1 MVLSLALVATYVAA
15 TFVVVPAAV
24 YAVSSRWLREPGE
37 SRISFACLVVP
48 VAPLLLA
55 LVMAALYSFGIAGPP
70 PVTIAIIMAAA
81 ACGLLLGRVELA
93 ALVAEL
99 RATGRLRLAGSWLF
113 LAFLA
118 GLVGCVLLQ
127 ALTMPLMEN
136 DAIEYLAVA
145 RHVFERGT
153 LTAYPL
159 TEASA
164 RGLFMPASHPP
175 AYHMVLVWGYAWF
188 GPENFLHVRLLALY
202 VLLGFV
208 LLFAH
213 GLRRAPQ
220 ASVVVA
226 VALLLCTPLFVSML
240 VGYHIDSMRLL
251 AFLAGALGVARLID
265 HPGRKSAV
273 VAGFG
278 LALAAFSHSIGVL
291 AVVFGGL
298 AWLLLGPK
306 GRFSDWRTPVIVG
319 AVVLLI
325 GGWHYIK
332 NTVIFGVPLHDTL
345 PVWEM
350 PELDF
355 ATELRYRRDL
365 IVPTDRLL
373 FGVFRS
379 FTELPLFGLLFWL
392 MLGTVWFARKRWSV
406 APTPLRVAVVWVAGY
421 FAVALATAAIG
432 SELVIKNARYAMT
445 MVPLAVLI
453 VAPMLAWVL
462 GRLKW
467 NTWLIGALIL
477 LLPGW
482 MTIQSLWRISHFA
495 ARPDIYALGE
505 RAPIYRKGDRFP
517 GAEAFRYLETNIK
530 AGEKTFVF
538 RQPDFTLYG
547 TGDWLDNFD
556 DRLMEFYRLSDVD
569 AGFTWLR
576 ARGVRYLL
584 LPSYF
589 FPTVSQTV
597 VGDMIGDE
605 SRTELVVTAR
615 GYSLY
620 RLRDEPPA
628 ATCAPVPYEQIEL
641 AYLFE
646 QRTLIGSLVETAGI
660 PIPLS
665 LTHGTLI
672 GETSLAAL
680 NARPVGTR
688 ALEIAAGYKDFV
700 SLATWPG
707 NLARPPLSPYAQI
720 NPGDG
725 PVALSASISGEGLN
739 AIEVVQ
745 YVAVGNTIEARATRV
760 WEGRAFAEPRR
771 VTARFKP
778 DNAALAFRFVIRKP
792 VRAAS
797 NLRVEDMSL
806 CRTTPLRIRPNPK
819 PPGGPALISYSPE
832 RLKPTCTA
840 TTNPDCKLTF
850 VRGVL
855 PRASEIWPSSS
866 ILSTDGTPTGW
877 RFRLRSHVEGYRI
890 LAETF
895 PDGTTVQLI
904 RPLLGLL
911 SAKAPHGWEDYV
923 VALAGSGGS
932 ATTLYAQYRM
942 PDGSRDWRHV
952 GGAAFGKQPRE
963 LVLPLQLPVGATE
976 IQLVLVQNQDSYE
989 TPGPTLFTSLRLFRK
1004 P

>member
-1 MVLSLALVATYVAA
+1 MILSLALVAAYVAA
-15 TFVVVPAAV
+15 TFVIVPAAV
-24 YAVSSRWLREPGE
+24 FAAASRWLREPGE

-48 VAPLLLA
+48 IAPLLLA

-70 PVTIAIIMAAA
+70 PVTIAIILVVA
-81 ACGLLLGRVELA
+81 ACGLLFGRVELA
-93 ALVAEL
+93 ALMAEL
-99 RATGRLRLAGSWLF
+99 RAAGRLRLAGSWLF

-145 RHVFERGT
+145 RHIFEHGT
-153 LTAYPL
+153 LAAYPL
-159 TEASA
+159 TEANE

-213 GLRRAPQ
+213 GLRHAPQ

-226 VALLLCTPLFVSML
+226 LALLLCTPLFVSML

-251 AFLAGALGVARLID
+251 AYLAGALGVARLID
-265 HPGRKSAV
+265 HPGPKSAV
-273 VAGFG
+273 IAGFG

-306 GRFSDWRTPVIVG
+306 GRFTDWRTPLIVG
-319 AVVLLI
+319 AVVLLV

-332 NTVIFGVPLHDTL
+332 NIVIFGVPLHDTL

-379 FTELPLFGLLFWL
+379 FTELPLFGLIFWL
-392 MLGTVWFARKRWSV
+392 MLGTIWFARKRWSA
-406 APTPLRVAVVWVAGY
+406 APTSLRVALVWVAGY

-453 VAPMLAWVL
+453 VAPVLAWVL

-467 NTWLIGALIL
+467 NSWLVGALIL

-482 MTIQSLWRISHFA
+482 MMMQSLWRISHFA
-495 ARPDIYALGE
+495 ARPDIYVLGE
-505 RAPIYRKGDRFP
+505 RAPINRMTDRFP
-517 GAEAFRYLETNIK
+517 GAEAFRFLETNLK
-530 AGEKTFVF
+530 PGEKTFVF

-547 TGDWLDNFD
+547 TGAWLDNFD
-556 DRLMEFYRLSDVD
+556 DRLMEFYRLSNID
-569 AGFTWLR
+569 AGIAWLR

-584 LPSYF
+584 LPWYF
-589 FPTVSQTV
+589 FPTVSQTI
-597 VGDMIGDE
+597 VGEMIGDE

-628 ATCAPVPYEQIEL
+628 ATCVAVPDQQVEL
-641 AYLFE
+641 AYLRE
-646 QRTLIGSLVETAGI
+646 HRTLIGSVVETAGI

-665 LTHGTLI
+665 LTRGALI
-672 GETSLAAL
+672 GDIGLAAL
-680 NARPVGTR
+680 NARPEGTR
-688 ALEIAAGYKDFV
+688 ALEIAAGLMDFI

-707 NLARPPLSPYAQI
+707 NLARPPLSPFAQL

-739 AIEVVQ
+739 AIEAVQ
-745 YVAVGNTIEARATRV
+745 YVAVGNTVEARATRL

-771 VTARFKP
+771 IIARFKP

-797 NLRVEDMSL
+797 ILRVADISL
-806 CRTTPLRIRPNPK
+806 CRTTPLRIRPEIKAPE
-819 PPGGPALISYSPE
+819 GPALISFSPE
-832 RLKPTCTA
+832 RLQPPCTA
-840 TTNPDCKLTF
+840 ATSPACRLTF
-850 VRGVL
+850 VRGIL
-855 PRASEIWPSSS
+855 PQESEIWPSSLL
-866 ILSTDGTPTGW
+866 ISTDGTSIGW
-877 RFRLRSHVEGYRI
+877 RFQLRSEIETWRI
-890 LAETF
+890 FAETY
-895 PDGTTVQLI
+895 PDATTVRFM
-904 RPLLGLL
+904 RPLLAPLA
-911 SAKAPHGWEDYV
+911 AKAPQGWEDYV
-923 VALAGSGGS
+923 VTMAGSGSS

-942 PDGSRDWRHV
+942 PDGSLDWRHV
-952 GGAAFGKQPRE
+952 GAEVLGERPRE
-963 LVLPLQLPVGATE
+963 IVLPLQLPVGASD
-976 IQLVLVQNQDSYE
+976 IQLVLIMSQDSYVN
-989 TPGPTLFTSLRLFRK
+989 PYRTLITSLRIFRK